1 MPEADL
7 AAIPCR
13 LGIGVPLPEETKNR
27 RTSRIHFRWASS
39 ATEEVEQDRARQEAR
54 AQRRQDGQGMWQ
66 HYRGRSQDRNV
77 GDYIQ
82 L

>member
-13 LGIGVPLPEETKNR
+13 LGIGVPLPEETMDR
-27 RTSRIHFRWASS
+27 RTKQMHFRWAST

-54 AQRRQDGQGMWQ
+54 ARR
-66 HYRGRSQDRNV
+66 R
-77 GDYIQ
+77 
-82 L
+82 